1 MIIAIVILIMALEI
15 AAAIMVFAL
24 KDIMHSALALSVL
37 FFGNSLAFLFLSQP
51 VLAIIQLLVMVGG
64 ISTYIFIGV
73 SSVSYSNFRHTRYAA
88 LAALAT
94 LIFFLISF
102 PLLIRP
108 TNNLFYGTA
117 MNESIL
123 KSDYVSSFAVS
134 PPNYMTANI
143 PFFYLLSVLLFGVAL
158 ASIVMIKKLGEDK

>member
-15 AAAIMVFAL
+15 AASIMVFVL
-24 KDIMHSALALSVL
+24 KDIMHSALALSML

-73 SSVSYSNFRHTRYAA
+73 SSVSYSDFRHTRYAA
-88 LAALAT
+88 LAALSA

-102 PLLIRP
+102 PLLSHP
-108 TNNLFYGTA
+108 VNNLFYGSA
-117 MNESIL
+117 MNGSAL
-123 KSDYVSSFAVS
+123 KSKSGFVIS
-134 PPNYMTANI
+134 PPNYMSLNI
-143 PFFYLLSVLLFGVAL
+143 PFFYLLSLLLFGAAI
-158 ASIVMIKKLGEDK
+158 ASIVLIKKLGGDK